1 MRAVFCFL
9 MLFLSSPLT
18 AQVEIF
24 RPQQDTA
31 VYIAPEDTITKPPVF
46 GNGDIDFFRFI
57 ETRYNLGNSALALD
71 YAGEVVRFSFYVH
84 KDGHVSDYT
93 LLYGSNAIVNSEIE
107 RIVSNMPVWEP
118 GYQNGRKKKTLMVYN
133 LLIRKVEDFPPVQVT
148 MKESSA
154 EYTDKTKQI
163 KWFIVAGTLM
173 ILVTLWI
180 TSSIK

>member
-9 MLFLSSPLT
+9 LLILFRPLA

-31 VYIAPEDTITKPPVF
+31 VYIAPADTITKPPVF
-46 GNGDIDFFRFI
+46 GNGDVDFFRFI
-57 ETRYNLGNSALALD
+57 ETRFRLGNSAQSLD
-71 YAGEVVRFSFYVH
+71 YAGEVVRFSFYVN
-84 KDGHVSDYT
+84 KDGRVSDYT
-93 LLYGSNAIVNSEIE
+93 HISGSNAIVNSEIE
-107 RIVSNMPVWEP
+107 RIVSDMPAWEP
-118 GYQNGRKKKTLMVYN
+118 GYQNGRKRKTLMVYN
-133 LLIRKVEDFPPVQVT
+133 LLIRKVDDFPPVQVT
-148 MKESSA
+148 MKDSSA
-154 EYTDKTKQI
+154 EYTDQTRQI